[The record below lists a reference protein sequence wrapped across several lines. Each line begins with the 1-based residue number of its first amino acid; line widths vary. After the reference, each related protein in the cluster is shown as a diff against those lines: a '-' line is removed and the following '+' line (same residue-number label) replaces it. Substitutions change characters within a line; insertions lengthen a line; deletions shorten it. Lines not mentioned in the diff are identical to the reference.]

1 MAKFLELL
9 WPILYALGQM
19 LIDVKGQKLEKQSSN
34 LVTLY
39 LCFKGGPV
47 KSCLSVAK
55 RNNWSDPIKLVLS
68 KTI

>member
-9 WPILYALGQM
+9 WPILYAIGQM

-47 KSCLSVAK
+47 KSVAK